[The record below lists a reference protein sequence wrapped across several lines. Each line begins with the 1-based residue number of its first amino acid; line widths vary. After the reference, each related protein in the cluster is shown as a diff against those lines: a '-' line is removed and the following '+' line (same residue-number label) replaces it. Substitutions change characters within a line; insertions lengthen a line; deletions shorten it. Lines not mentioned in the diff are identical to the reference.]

1 MSSFPFIQDAFTTF
15 IASAIVIRKKKPFIV
30 HEYMQI
36 FIHSADPNLLSG

>member
-1 MSSFPFIQDAFTTF
+1 MSSFPFIQDAFAIF
-15 IASAIVIRKKKPFIV
+15 IASAIVLRKKKHFNV